1 MEKQTPARAEREVGA
16 LELVGPIRVV
26 DELARE
32 SFEVTYTDAPLFRR
46 EERVVG
52 AVYFS
57 RAPPPEAVEA
67 LAGAGAPPWFFY
79 RAGLGPA
86 TRMN

>member
-67 LAGAGAPPWFFY
+67 LAGAGGPWFFY

-86 TRMN
+86 RRMN

>member
-1 MEKQTPARAEREVGA
+1 MEKQTLARAEREVGA
-16 LELVGPIRVV
+16 LELVGPILVV
-26 DELARE
+26 DELERE
-32 SFEVTYTDAPLFRR
+32 SFKEFYTLEPLFRR

-67 LAGAGAPPWFFY
+67 LAGVGGPPWFFY

-86 TRMN
+86 RRMN